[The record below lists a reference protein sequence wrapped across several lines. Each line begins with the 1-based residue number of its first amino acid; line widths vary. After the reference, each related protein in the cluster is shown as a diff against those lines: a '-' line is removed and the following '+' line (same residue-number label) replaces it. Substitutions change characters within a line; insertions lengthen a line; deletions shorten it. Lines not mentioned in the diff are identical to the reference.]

1 MALQVRVD
9 VIAHATEDE
18 ARIVSSLSEGLR
30 IPHDSLDIRRSEG
43 HYGNTIT
50 TVSASLRK
58 GEARDVLERLR
69 ETLPGADLDHI
80 RETLPSRTDGSTLYV
95 RLDKQE
101 MVAGHLKLSDS
112 GAVRIRI
119 TAPSYGGRPGD
130 VLARLLG
137 LD

>member
-1 MALQVRVD
+1 MAPQVRVD

-30 IPHDSLDIRRSEG
+30 IPHDLLEIRRSEG

-58 GEARDVLERLR
+58 GEARDVLKRLR

-95 RLDKQE
+95 RLGKQE

-119 TAPSYGGRPGD
+119 TAPSYDGRPGD

>member
-1 MALQVRVD
+1 MAPQVRVN

-18 ARIVSSLSEGLR
+18 ARIVRSLAEGLCIR
-30 IPHDSLDIRRSEG
+30 PDSLDTRRSEG

-50 TVSASLRK
+50 TISASLRK
-58 GEARDVLERLR
+58 REARDVLKRLR

-80 RETLPSRTDGSTLYV
+80 RETLPSRMGDSTLYV

-101 MVAGHLKLSDS
+101 MVAGRVRLSDS

-119 TAPSYGGRPGD
+119 TAPSYDGHPED
-130 VLARLLG
+130 VHARLLG

>member
-1 MALQVRVD
+1 MIPQVRVD
-9 VIAHATEDE
+9 IIAHATEDE
-18 ARIVSSLSEGLR
+18 ARIVHSLVEVLR
-30 IPHDSLDIRRSEG
+30 IRPDSLDTRRSEG
-43 HYGNTIT
+43 HYGNTIIT
-50 TVSASLRK
+50 TSAFLRK

-69 ETLPGADLDHI
+69 ETLSDADLDHI

-101 MVAGHLKLSDS
+101 MVSGHVKLSDS

-119 TAPSYGGRPGD
+119 TVPAYAGRPEE
-130 VLARLLG
+130 VFAHLLG

>member
-1 MALQVRVD
+1 MAPQVRVD
-9 VIAHATEDE
+9 IIAHATEDE
-18 ARIVSSLSEGLR
+18 TRIASSLAEGLR
-30 IPHDSLDIRRSEG
+30 IRPDSLDTRRSEG

-50 TVSASLRK
+50 TISASLRK
-58 GEARDVLERLR
+58 EEARDVLKRLL
-69 ETLPGADLDHI
+69 ETLPDADLDRI

-101 MVAGHLKLSDS
+101 MVTGHIKLSDS

-119 TAPSYGGRPGD
+119 TAPAYGGRPES